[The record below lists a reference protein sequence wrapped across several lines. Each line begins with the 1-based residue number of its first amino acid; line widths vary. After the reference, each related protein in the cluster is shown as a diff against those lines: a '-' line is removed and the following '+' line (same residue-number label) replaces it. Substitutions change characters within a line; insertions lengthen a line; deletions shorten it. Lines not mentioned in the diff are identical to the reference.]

1 MPPLGAFGPAAG
13 SSAPCPSACAARWG
27 LAAALRTCLGSL
39 KEPQVLLRFVAHGG
53 GAAAAAARPSRACAR
68 RARRQV
74 LGLYAGRQWAFIEE
88 HLHGVLGARRR
99 EAGDP
104 AGALRHYAAMLA
116 SPRAPRAW
124 QATYMRQFLDAV
136 AAAVAAR
143 VRCSRKAGCTSR
155 CDSMQPCHAYSR
167 RPQRKRG
174 ELPVLDPAPGIH
186 AACLAVKY
194 GILVC
199 YLCITAALS
208 LDAQLTGPAAAST
221 KPFHLPRHAQGEPPE
236 LDLPLPEV
244 DAARVAV
251 TCNDQVCYADAA
263 ARALPDEAWRR
274 LEAPLLPGAPQ
285 AGACQQNRC
294 AKLSV
299 LGRLGAGRAPLL
311 DGGCVQ
317 PDWRSAS

>member
-1 MPPLGAFGPAAG
+1 MTEQQPLRPRVCHGRARAARAGRCWACTWAG
-13 SSAPCPSACAARWG
+13 SGRSLRSTCTACWARGGVRRATRPARCATTRPCSPARARRAPGRPPTCASSSMRWPPPPRRRCAARAKRVAL
-27 LAAALRTCLGSL
+27 LAVTQCSL
-39 KEPQVLLRFVAHGG
+39 
-53 GAAAAAARPSRACAR
+53 
-68 RARRQV
+68 
-74 LGLYAGRQWAFIEE
+74 
-88 HLHGVLGARRR
+88 
-99 EAGDP
+99 
-104 AGALRHYAAMLA
+104 
-116 SPRAPRAW
+116 
-124 QATYMRQFLDAV
+124 
-136 AAAVAAR
+136 
-143 VRCSRKAGCTSR
+143 
-155 CDSMQPCHAYSR
+155 CHAYSR

-174 ELPVLDPAPGIH
+174 EPPVLDPAPGVY

-221 KPFHLPRHAQGEPPE
+221 NPFTRARHLQGEPPE

-244 DAARVAV
+244 DAARVAA
-251 TCNDQVCYADAA
+251 TCDDQVCYADAA